1 MSEILELQEAD
12 FDAKVLQETRPVLV
26 DFWSPTCGPC
36 RAFAP
41 VVAALAAANGD
52 SAVIAKANAFETPNV
67 AAKLGVAALPT
78 ILIFKNG
85 EVVSRLSGVQKEATL
100 QQLLD
105 ANK

>member
-12 FDAKVLQETRPVLV
+12 FEAKVLQETRPVLV

-52 SAVIAKANAFETPNV
+52 SAVIAKANAFETPNL

>member
-1 MSEILELQEAD
+1 MSEIIELQEAD

-52 SAVIAKANAFETPNV
+52 SAVIAKANAFETTNL

-78 ILIFKNG
+78 ILVFKNG
-85 EVVSRLSGVQKEATL
+85 EVVARLTGVQKQAAL
-100 QQLLD
+100 QEILD

>member
-36 RAFAP
+36 RALAP
-41 VVAALAAANGD
+41 VVAALAAANGV
-52 SAVIAKANAFETPNV
+52 SAVSANANAFETPNI
-67 AAKLGVAALPT
+67 AAKLGVAARPT
-78 ILIFKNG
+78 ILVFKNG
-85 EVVSRLSGVQKEATL
+85 EVVARLSGVQKQATL
-100 QQLLD
+100 QDLLD

>member
-41 VVAALAAANGD
+41 VVAALAQANGD
-52 SAVIAKANAFETPNV
+52 SAVIAKANAFETPNL

>member
-12 FDAKVLQETRPVLV
+12 FESKVLQETRPVLV
-26 DFWSPTCGPC
+26 DFWSPSCGPC
-36 RAFAP
+36 RALAP

-52 SAVIAKANAFETPNV
+52 SAVIAKANAFETPNL

>member
-1 MSEILELQEAD
+1 MSDILELQEAD
-12 FDAKVLQETRPVLV
+12 FESKVLQETRPVLV

-41 VVAALAAANGD
+41 IVAALAAANGD
-52 SAVIAKANAFETPNV
+52 SAVIAKANAFETPNL
-67 AAKLGVAALPT
+67 AAKLGVASLPT

>member
-1 MSEILELQEAD
+1 MSEILELQETD

-41 VVAALAAANGD
+41 VVAALAQANGD
-52 SAVIAKANAFETPNV
+52 SAVIAKANAFETPNL

>member
-41 VVAALAAANGD
+41 
-52 SAVIAKANAFETPNV
+52 
-67 AAKLGVAALPT
+67 
-78 ILIFKNG
+78 
-85 EVVSRLSGVQKEATL
+85 
-100 QQLLD
+100 
-105 ANK
+105 